1 MGWTALHF
9 TLYIST
15 DGQFRWLIIN
25 GEKNVFLPLNPEGK
39 IQESNNL

>member
-15 DGQFRWLIIN
+15 DGHFRWLIIN
-25 GEKNVFLPLNPEGK
+25 GKKMFSYL
-39 IQESNNL
+39 